1 MNEIGTNL
9 KKARLLKNLTL
20 KEAGLLLGM
29 SSSTISKY
37 EKGILVPDSQK
48 LISFANAYGVKAIS
62 LIKIGIF
69 VHSPYLL
76 FSIDSVKENEV

>member
-9 KKARLLKNLTL
+9 KNARLLKNLTL

-29 SSSTISKY
+29 SNSTISKY

-48 LISFANAYGVKAIS
+48 LISFANAYGVKAVS
-62 LIKIGIF
+62 LIKSYKCPKIKFDYVRI
-69 VHSPYLL
+69 
-76 FSIDSVKENEV
+76 N

>member
-1 MNEIGTNL
+1 MNEIWTNL
-9 KKARLLKNLTL
+9 KNARLLKNLTL

-62 LIKIGIF
+62 LIKTYKCPKMKFDYVRI
-69 VHSPYLL
+69 S
-76 FSIDSVKENEV
+76 

>member
-1 MNEIGTNL
+1 MNEIGKNL

-48 LISFANAYGVKAIS
+48 LIKFANAYGVKAAS
-62 LIKIGIF
+62 LIKSYKCPKMKF
-69 VHSPYLL
+69 
-76 FSIDSVKENEV
+76 DSVRLN

>member
-9 KKARLLKNLTL
+9 KNARLLKNLTL

-37 EKGILVPDSQK
+37 EKDILVPDSQK

-62 LIKIGIF
+62 LIKTYKCPKMKFDYVRI
-69 VHSPYLL
+69 S
-76 FSIDSVKENEV
+76 

>member
-9 KKARLLKNLTL
+9 KNARLLKNLTL

-62 LIKIGIF
+62 LIKTYKCPKIKYDYVRI
-69 VHSPYLL
+69 
-76 FSIDSVKENEV
+76 N

>member
-9 KKARLLKNLTL
+9 KNARLLKNLTL

-37 EKGILVPDSQK
+37 EKGILVPDYQK

-62 LIKIGIF
+62 LIKTYKCPKMKF
-69 VHSPYLL
+69 DY
-76 FSIDSVKENEV
+76 VKIS

>member
-9 KKARLLKNLTL
+9 KNARLLKNLTL

-62 LIKIGIF
+62 LIKTYKCPKMKF
-69 VHSPYLL
+69 DY
-76 FSIDSVKENEV
+76 VKIS

>member
-1 MNEIGTNL
+1 MNETGTNL
-9 KKARLLKNLTL
+9 KNARLFKNLTL

-62 LIKIGIF
+62 LIKTYKCTKMKF
-69 VHSPYLL
+69 DY
-76 FSIDSVKENEV
+76 VKIS

>member
-9 KKARLLKNLTL
+9 KNARLLKNLTL
-20 KEAGLLLGM
+20 KEVWLLLGM
-29 SSSTISKY
+29 SNSTISKY

-62 LIKIGIF
+62 LIKTYKCPKMKF
-69 VHSPYLL
+69 
-76 FSIDSVKENEV
+76 DSVRIN

>member
-1 MNEIGTNL
+1 MNEIGKNL

-48 LISFANAYGVKAIS
+48 LISFANAYGVKAVS
-62 LIKIGIF
+62 LIKSYKCPKMKFDYVRI
-69 VHSPYLL
+69 
-76 FSIDSVKENEV
+76 N